1 MAETNCIFC
10 KIASGEI
17 PAKRIGESAQAIA
30 FADLNPQAPTHLLII
45 PRQHLASLAHA
56 ADADT
61 ALLGELLTFAR
72 TAAAALGV
80 AERGYRLVI
89 NTGHDG
95 GQTVHHLHVH
105 LLAGRQM
112 SWPPG

>member
-10 KIASGEI
+10 KIANGEI
-17 PAKRIGESAQAIA
+17 PAKRLAESAQAIA

-45 PRQHLASLAHA
+45 PKQHLASLAHA
-56 ADADT
+56 ADADS
-61 ALLGELLTFAR
+61 ALLGELLTFAKN
-72 TAAAALGV
+72 TATALGV

-105 LLAGRQM
+105 LLAGRQL